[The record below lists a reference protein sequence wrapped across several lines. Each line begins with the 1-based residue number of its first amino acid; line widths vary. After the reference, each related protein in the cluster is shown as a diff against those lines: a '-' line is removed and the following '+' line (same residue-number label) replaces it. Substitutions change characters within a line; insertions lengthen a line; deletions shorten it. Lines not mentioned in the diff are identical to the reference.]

1 MTDAKTSPQAKWAA
15 KNQTA
20 VWAHSALRSALKRGL
35 IERQPCAE
43 CGAETVDAHH
53 PNYAEPMAVVWL
65 CRACHKAEHKKARNG
80 Q

>member
-1 MTDAKTSPQAKWAA
+1 MTDRKTSPQAKWAA

-20 VWAHSALRSALKRGL
+20 VWAQAALRSAEKRGL

-43 CGAETVDAHH
+43 CGAEKVDGHH
-53 PNYAEPMAVVWL
+53 PNYTEPMAVIWL
-65 CRACHKAEHKKARNG
+65 CRKHHREVHRKATSD